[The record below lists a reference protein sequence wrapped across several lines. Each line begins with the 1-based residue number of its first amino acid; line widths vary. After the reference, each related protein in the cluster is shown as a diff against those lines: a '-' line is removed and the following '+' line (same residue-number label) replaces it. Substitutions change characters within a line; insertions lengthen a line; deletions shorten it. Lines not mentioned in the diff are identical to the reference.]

1 MSIEV
6 HAYDPSEDR
15 ETDFPLAAFEPW
27 QQTLFELESTRNDL
41 LDAVEQGELTRLPT
55 TFPSNRL
62 ARTLYLAT
70 WVVFKRGV
78 PPRRASKALP
88 SFDPNLFL
96 MPGED
101 PRWVSDGQAA
111 HLRGPAL
118 RATLSAMTT
127 LTPFVAAENRPQW
140 CGVRDALQELQ
151 SRGLTLQC
159 SLLED

>member
-88 SFDPNLFL
+88 CFDPDLFL
-96 MPGED
+96 VPGED
-101 PRWVSDGQAA
+101 PRWKSDGQTA
-111 HLRGPAL
+111 HLRMPAL
-118 RATLSAMTT
+118 RTTVRAMTT
-127 LTPFVAAENRPQW
+127 LTPFVAPGDRPQW
-140 CGVRDALQELQ
+140 CRVRDVLQDLLP
-151 SRGLTLQC
+151 RRLTLRC
-159 SLLED
+159 SWLED